1 MRNQLATFAAA
12 VALAA
17 CAADPT
23 SPPAQTTGDES
34 TPLVTA
40 GAAQQGDTTGI
51 TITYAS
57 RVRVS
62 GRVLTLAAGVGAF
75 DTLGASTPRAGAR
88 VTLYRNVLV
97 DGHGVSLRVGEQT
110 TGADGAF
117 SFANVV
123 GGPYVL
129 ALNVTPERF
138 YGEAVTYALGTT
150 SEVYVDLRVGTPTTP
165 SGGGGAPTDSTR
177 TGG

>member
-1 MRNQLATFAAA
+1 MRTPLVSFAAA

-17 CAADPT
+17 CAADPA
-23 SPPAQTTGDES
+23 SPPVQSADDGAAARATT
-34 TPLVTA
+34 

-51 TITYAS
+51 VISYAS

-62 GRVLTLAAGVGAF
+62 GRVLTLGAGVGAF
-75 DTLGASTPRAGAR
+75 DTLGAATPRAGAR

-97 DGHGVSLRVGEQT
+97 DGHGVSLFVAEQT

-117 SFANVV
+117 SFADVV

-129 ALNVTPERF
+129 ALNVTPDRF
-138 YGEAVTYALGTT
+138 YGEAVAYALGTT
-150 SEVYVDLRVGTPTTP
+150 SEVHVDLRVGTPAT
-165 SGGGGAPTDSTR
+165 SGGGGARPDSTH